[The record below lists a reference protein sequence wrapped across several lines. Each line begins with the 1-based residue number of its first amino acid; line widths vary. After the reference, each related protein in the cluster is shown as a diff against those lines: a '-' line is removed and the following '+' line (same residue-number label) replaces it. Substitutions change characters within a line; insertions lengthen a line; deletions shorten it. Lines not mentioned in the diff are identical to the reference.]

1 MAAISG
7 TGVSLNSNYYL
18 RNFYASNRNAGS
30 SSKRKD
36 LSKNTLSHADATAL
50 HRAAKKLRN
59 FNYEDDSSDGANIYG
74 SISAYIKTYNNALD
88 SSANSSDASLERYS
102 KHLKNL
108 SAKYAEELEDIGIT
122 IEEDG
127 SLKENE
133 NLLKKASL
141 SDVKKLF
148 SKDSEYLNQTSRYA
162 KRMIAKAENAIFTEQ
177 ALASKE
183 AKEKAEAA
191 NPITEALNAAANSPS
206 LLADGIGTNVNIS
219 V

>member
-1 MAAISG
+1 MTYPGTVSYNETMKYFIKKRKVRYIMAAISG

-133 NLLKKASL
+133 NLLKRLYA
-141 SDVKKLF
+141 
-148 SKDSEYLNQTSRYA
+148 YA
-162 KRMIAKAENAIFTEQ
+162 KMI
-177 ALASKE
+177 SR
-183 AKEKAEAA
+183 
-191 NPITEALNAAANSPS
+191 
-206 LLADGIGTNVNIS
+206 
-219 V
+219 